1 MNIRFTLPPIDND
14 YTQSWS
20 FSVVKN
26 VERDGKWLGSFI
38 VTDRENRIEML
49 GSSAWANAAPAKRWL
64 ESLVQSKLPWMST
77 DDGMAAQAQLDIP
90 REIIPVTEEQQE
102 ALKENP
108 ELSSIVEAEVV
119 EEEK

>member
-90 REIIPVTEEQQE
+90 RETIPVTEEQAE

-108 ELSSIVEAEVV
+108 ELSSIIEAEVV